1 MSAALHQQWRGC
13 RRLTHIEGTG
23 NMTFTGLHSHVGLNH
38 HGIANVNVVYWNLST
53 PLLYEEALRRREG
66 RLAHLGPLVVRTGQY
81 TGRSPRDK
89 FIVREPSSE
98 QQVWWG
104 DVNRPL
110 DPQRFQ
116 ALRGRLLAYLQDRD
130 LFVQDCFVGAD
141 PRYRVPIRV
150 ITETAWHS
158 LFARNMFI
166 QPTPDE
172 LASHA
177 PEFTVIQAPGFLA
190 VPEVDGTH
198 SEVFIVVHFGE
209 KLILIGGTQYA
220 GEIKKAVFSVM
231 NFRLPQ
237 QHVLTMHS
245 SANIGQGGEVAVFF
259 GLSGTGKTTLSADA
273 SRTLIGDDEHG
284 WSDQGIFNLEGGC
297 YAKVIQLSPKAEPEI
312 YETTRRFGTILENVG
327 LDSATGRL
335 DLDDASRTEN
345 TRAAYPVSHI
355 PNATR
360 DGMGGHPSHIIMLTA
375 DAFGVLPPIARL
387 TPAQAMYHFLSGY
400 TAKVA
405 GTEKG
410 VTEPKATFS
419 ACFGAPFMSLSPSV
433 YATLLGEKIA
443 AHEVDVWLVNTGWS
457 GGPYGVGKRMSI
469 AYTRAMVHA
478 ALTGALAGVSTKP
491 HPIFGVAVPTACPD
505 VPSDVLDPRGTWADP
520 QAYDAQARTL
530 AAMFTANFQVFA
542 SDVSDDVR
550 AAGPVATYA

>member
-1 MSAALHQQWRGC
+1 
-13 RRLTHIEGTG
+13 
-23 NMTFTGLHSHVGLNH
+23 MTTSGVHGPVGLDR
-38 HGIANVNVVYWNLST
+38 HGISNVDVVHWNLPT

-81 TGRSPRDK
+81 TGRSPHDK
-89 FIVREPSSE
+89 FVVREPSSE
-98 QQVWWG
+98 SKVWWG
-104 DVNRPL
+104 DVNQPL
-110 DPQRFQ
+110 AQDRFE

-141 PRYRVPIRV
+141 PRYRTPIRV
-150 ITETAWHS
+150 VTETAWHS

-166 QPTPDE
+166 RATPDE
-172 LASHA
+172 LVVHE
-177 PEFTVIQAPGFLA
+177 PEFTVIQAPGFHA
-190 VPEVDGTH
+190 IPELDGTR
-198 SEVFIVVHFGE
+198 SEVFVVVHFGAR
-209 KLILIGGTQYA
+209 LILIGGTPYA

-231 NFRLPQ
+231 NYLLPQ
-237 QHVLTMHS
+237 RDVLTMHS
-245 SANIGQGGEVAVFF
+245 SANIGADGDVAVFF
-259 GLSGTGKTTLSADA
+259 GLSGTGKTTLSADG

-284 WSDQGIFNLEGGC
+284 WSDRGIFNLEGGC
-297 YAKVIQLSPKAEPEI
+297 YAKAIRLSAEAEPEI

-335 DLDDASRTEN
+335 DLDDASLTEN

-360 DGMGGHPSHIIMLTA
+360 DGMGGHPRHIVMLTA

-419 ACFGAPFMSLSPSV
+419 PCFGAPFMSLEPSV
-433 YATLLGEKIA
+433 YAELLGRKIA
-443 AHEVDVWLVNTGWS
+443 THQVAVWLVNTGWS
-457 GGPYGVGKRMSI
+457 GGSYGVGHRMAI
-469 AYTRAMVHA
+469 AHTRAMVRA
-478 ALTGALAGVSTKP
+478 ALTGVLSDVPTGADPV
-491 HPIFGVAVPTACPD
+491 FGVGIPTSCPG
-505 VPSDVLDPRGTWADP
+505 VPSGVLDPRGTWDDP
-520 QAYDAQARTL
+520 GAYEAQARKL
-530 AAMFTANFQVFA
+530 AAMFAANFQAFA
-542 SDVSDDVR
+542 STVPVDVR
-550 AAGPVATYA
+550 GAGPATV

>member
-1 MSAALHQQWRGC
+1 
-13 RRLTHIEGTG
+13 
-23 NMTFTGLHSHVGLNH
+23 MTSTGLHSQVGLDR

-81 TGRSPRDK
+81 TGRSPLDK
-89 FIVREPSSE
+89 FIVREASSE

-141 PRYRVPIRV
+141 ARYRVPIRV

-166 QPTPDE
+166 QATPDE

-177 PEFTVIQAPGFLA
+177 PEFTVIQAPSFHA

-198 SEVFIVVHFGE
+198 SEVFIVVNFGE
-209 KLILIGGTQYA
+209 KLILIGGTPYA

-237 QHVLTMHS
+237 QNVLTMHS
-245 SANIGQGGEVAVFF
+245 SANIGEGGEVAVFF

-297 YAKVIQLSPKAEPEI
+297 YAKVIHLSPNAEPEI
-312 YETTRRFGTILENVG
+312 FETTRRFGTILENVG
-327 LDSATGRL
+327 LDSASGRL
-335 DLDDASRTEN
+335 DLDDASLTEN

-360 DGMGGHPSHIIMLTA
+360 DGMGGHPNHIIMLTA
-375 DAFGVLPPIARL
+375 DAFGVLPPISRL
-387 TPAQAMYHFLSGY
+387 SPAQAMYHFLSGY

-419 ACFGAPFMSLSPSV
+419 ACFGAPFMSLSPGV
-433 YATLLGEKIA
+433 YAKLLGEKIA
-443 AHEVDVWLVNTGWS
+443 KHEVDVWLVNTGWS

-478 ALTGALAGVSTKP
+478 AVTGALAGVPTKP
-491 HPIFGVAVPTACPD
+491 HPIFGVAVPAACPG
-505 VPSDVLDPRGTWADP
+505 VPAEVLDPRSTWVDP
-520 QAYDAQARTL
+520 QAYDEQARKL
-530 AAMFTANFQVFA
+530 AAMFATNFQVFA
-542 SDVSDDVR
+542 AEVADDVR
-550 AAGPVATYA
+550 AAGPAVT